1 MGKYINDRDLFA
13 EINRLV
19 LKGDKKV
26 EELIPEDSFDLQNDR
41 KISLATRTGN
51 IISWSIY
58 IDPNWPSAEYAE
70 IVHWGTGDVKNYYKN
85 SWRRNWGTP
94 FLTSPNGV
102 QFMVKARRYLQDN
115 VI

>member
-1 MGKYINDRDLFA
+1 MGKYINDRELFA
-13 EINRLV
+13 EVNRLV
-19 LKGDKKV
+19 FKADKKV

-41 KISLATRTGN
+41 KIELAKREG
-51 IISWSIY
+51 SYVSGSVY

-85 SWRRNWGTP
+85 SWRRNGGTP
-94 FLTSPNGV
+94 FLRSANWV
-102 QFMVKARRYLQDN
+102 QFMVKARRFLEDN